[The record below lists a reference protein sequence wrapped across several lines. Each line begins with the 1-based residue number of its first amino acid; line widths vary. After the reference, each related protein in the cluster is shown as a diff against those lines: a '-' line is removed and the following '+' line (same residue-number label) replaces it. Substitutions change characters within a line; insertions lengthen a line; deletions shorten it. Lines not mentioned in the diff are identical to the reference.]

1 MTEAPVVVLRTARWL
16 PAGLM
21 TARGW
26 SVVRERHVYAADP
39 QHPLL
44 AALRAEGIET
54 TVLTGSPAEV
64 AAAVRASGPATWL
77 SATGDD
83 AIVEALAEFG
93 DIETVA
99 GSEDPPGARLLD
111 AVLVM
116 DRLRSPGGCPWDAE
130 QTHASLA
137 KYLLEEAY
145 ETIELIES
153 GQLGELAEEIGDV
166 LLQVLFHARLAS
178 ERLDGTGWDVD
189 DVATGL
195 VEKLVRRHP
204 HVFGD
209 VAVDGS
215 AAVVAN
221 WDVLKAQEKGRTSVT
236 EGVPLAQPAL
246 ALAEKLLARAGRAG
260 LPESLA
266 DDALAS
272 VDPATALQRLLTVA
286 PADVARD
293 ADDAAIDP
301 GTDAYIGRV
310 LLLTVAL
317 ARRVGVNPETAL
329 RASSRELR
337 DRILAAEASA
347 RA

>member
-1 MTEAPVVVLRTARWL
+1 
-16 PAGLM
+16 
-21 TARGW
+21 
-26 SVVRERHVYAADP
+26 VYAADP

-153 GQLGELAEEIGDV
+153 GQLVELAEEIGDV

-293 ADDAAIDP
+293 ADVAAIDL

>member
-1 MTEAPVVVLRTARWL
+1 VTRAPVVVLRTARTL
-16 PAGLM
+16 PGGLM

-26 SVVRERHVYAADP
+26 AVVRDRHVYAADP

-44 AALRAEGIET
+44 DALRAEGLEAA
-54 TVLTGSPAEV
+54 VLRGSPDEV
-64 AAAVRASGPATWL
+64 AATVRGSLPATL
-77 SATGDD
+77 IASDGDE
-83 AIVEALAEFG
+83 AIVGALAAGGEV
-93 DIETVA
+93 ETVV

-111 AVLVM
+111 AVRVM

-153 GQLGELAEEIGDV
+153 GQLAELAEEIGDV
-166 LLQVLFHARLAS
+166 LLQVLFHSRLAS
-178 ERLDGTGWDVD
+178 ERTDGTGWDVD
-189 DVATGL
+189 DVAAGL

-260 LPESLA
+260 LPEWLA
-266 DDALAS
+266 DEALHA
-272 VDPATALQRLLTVA
+272 VDPVTALQRLLTAA
-286 PADVARD
+286 PAAIARD
-293 ADDAAIDP
+293 ADDAAIDRAA
-301 GTDAYIGRV
+301 DAYIGRV

-329 RASSRELR
+329 RASSRQLR
-337 DRILAAEASA
+337 ERILAAEAA
-347 RA
+347 GRV